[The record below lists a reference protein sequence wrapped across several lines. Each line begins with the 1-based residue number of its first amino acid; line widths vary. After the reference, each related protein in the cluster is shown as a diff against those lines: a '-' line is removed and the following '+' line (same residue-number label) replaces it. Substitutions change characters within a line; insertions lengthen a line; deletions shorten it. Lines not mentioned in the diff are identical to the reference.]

1 MIKGILK
8 LPCVIL
14 AKNLKNLRSHA
25 ESAIRSAPEQVASHA
40 ELLGR
45 YKRFLK
51 TEEHR
56 VKLQHRAGGCGI
68 EICTARAELLDIVL
82 QNLLE
87 QALRKVGDGG
97 EASTLTLV
105 AVGGYGRKTLNPSSD
120 VDLLFLHTRS
130 SNSLPEQTRDV
141 IESVLYML
149 WDVGFKVGHAVR
161 SIRECIQQAN
171 SDSQTKTSM
180 MDARF
185 LIGDEA
191 LFNAFTERFWK
202 SCIKG
207 KEADYLESRR
217 QDLTDRHSKY
227 DRTVFLQEPQIKN
240 GCGSLRDYHTL
251 RWICFVQ
258 CEGSHDLSSLV
269 DAQLLSEPAFR
280 QTEKALDFLLRVRN
294 EMHYAEK
301 QATDILTLRLQGVV
315 AKNLKYPQKKVLHRI
330 EAFMRDY
337 YMHTRNLFNF
347 LASVMQRLD
356 LRNQE
361 ESSGLVNFL
370 ARRRTQRESF
380 DGFYSQNCLIYPES
394 SDIFVE
400 DSARMMRAFLHM
412 QQRHLEL
419 SPSIRVL
426 LKKNYALVNVHFRY
440 RKKIRETFE
449 AILSHKGDVG
459 HTLRQMHR
467 VDFLGRYL
475 PEFGALT
482 CLVQHEFFHRYT
494 ADEHTLKCIEMLDAL
509 SDTDER
515 SLGFYQAL
523 FHNVEDPF
531 ILYLALIMHDTGRAE
546 NVRQH
551 ADAST
556 ILADR
561 VARRLGISVERRRL
575 LLFLV
580 DHHLTFWKTAT
591 SRNIEDPNVVREFA
605 QIMQNK
611 TYLDILFVMTYAD
624 SKGTNK
630 EAWSD
635 WKEALMRQLYHSTI
649 EFFAD
654 SNSLNALNE
663 KPSDELRMEVEKS
676 LDDDFAN
683 AVKEHFEL
691 MPLRYFRFRGV
702 KPICRHIRLIKSVKE
717 AEDAAENKG
726 NPLRHRWTA
735 TPEQSCSQFVICL
748 RDRPELLAAAA
759 GSLAAQNLNILS
771 ADFFLRK
778 DGIVVDMFRVCTV
791 NFEPVTV
798 ESTQRAVSEMLESW
812 SDGEPIDLKQRIAD
826 KRESSLNQRSNLSVT
841 ESAHEF
847 PQRVYLTNE
856 ISPDYTVVEIQVID
870 RIGLLFDIFSTI
882 TALDLEIAH
891 ARINTEKG
899 AAIDTLYLSKRSGGK
914 ITARTE
920 LAEIRHQLEIALSI
934 P

>member
-1 MIKGILK
+1 M
-8 LPCVIL
+8 

-25 ESAIRSAPEQVASHA
+25 DSAIRGAPEQVASHA
-40 ELLGR
+40 ELLQR

-56 VKLQHRAGGCGI
+56 VRLQHRAGGSGI

-87 QALRKVGDGG
+87 QGLRKVGDNGD
-97 EASTLTLV
+97 AKPLTLI
-105 AVGGYGRKTLNPSSD
+105 AVGGYGRKTLNPGSD

-161 SIRECIQQAN
+161 SIKECIQQAN

-185 LIGDEA
+185 LIGDEE
-191 LFNAFTERFWK
+191 LFQTFTERFWK
-202 SCIKG
+202 TCIKG
-207 KEADYLESRR
+207 KEAEYLETRR
-217 QDLTDRHSKY
+217 QDLADRHRKY
-227 DRTVFLQEPQIKN
+227 DRTVFLQEPNIKN

-251 RWICFVQ
+251 HWICFVQ
-258 CEGSHDLSSLV
+258 CEGSHDLSSLI
-269 DAQLLSEPAFR
+269 DAQLLSEPAYR
-280 QTEKALDFLLRVRN
+280 QAEKAFDFLLRVRN
-294 EMHYAEK
+294 EMHYSEK

-337 YMHTRNLFNF
+337 YMHTRNLFNYQ
-347 LASVMQRLD
+347 ASVMQRLD
-356 LRNQE
+356 LRKQE
-361 ESSGLVNFL
+361 ESSGLISFL

-380 DGFYSQNCLIYPES
+380 DGFYSENGLIYPES

-400 DSARMMRAFLHM
+400 DSARIMRAFLHM

-419 SPSIRVL
+419 SPSIRAL

-440 RKKIRETFE
+440 RKKVRETFE
-449 AILSHKGDVG
+449 AILSHKGEVG
-459 HTLRQMHR
+459 HALRLMHR
-467 VDFLGRYL
+467 VEFLGRYL

-494 ADEHTLKCIEMLDAL
+494 ADEHTLKCIDMLDAL

-523 FHNVEDPF
+523 FHKVEDPF

-605 QIMQNK
+605 NIMQNK
-611 TYLDILFVMTYAD
+611 TYLDVLFVMTYAD

-635 WKEALMRQLYHSTI
+635 WKEALMRQLYHSTV
-649 EFFAD
+649 EYFAD
-654 SNSLNALNE
+654 RNSLNALQE
-663 KPSDELRMEVEKS
+663 KPSDELRQEVLRTLEDS
-676 LDDDFAN
+676 FAE
-683 AVKEHFEL
+683 AVTEHFEL

-702 KPICRHIRLIKSVKE
+702 KPICRHIRLIKSLKDAE
-717 AEDAAENKG
+717 AAGKVTG
-726 NPLRHRWTA
+726 HPIRHRWTA
-735 TPEQSCSQFVICL
+735 TPEQSCSQFVICS
-748 RDRPELLAAAA
+748 RDRPELLAVAA
-759 GSLAAQNLNILS
+759 GALASQNLNILS
-771 ADFFLRK
+771 ADFFLRN

-791 NFEPVTV
+791 NFEPVSA
-798 ESTQRAVSEMLESW
+798 ESTQQAVDDMLERW
-812 SDGEPIDLKQRIAD
+812 SEGEKIELEENIATQRKD
-826 KRESSLNQRSNLSVT
+826 SLRKRGQLSVA

-856 ISPDYTVVEIQVID
+856 LSPEYTVAEIQVVD
-870 RIGLLFDIFSTI
+870 RIGLLYDIFSTI
-882 TALDLEIAH
+882 ALLDLEISH

-914 ITARTE
+914 ITERAK
-920 LAEIRHQLEIALSI
+920 LAEVRDRLENVLSI
-934 P
+934 S

>member
-1 MIKGILK
+1 M
-8 LPCVIL
+8 

-25 ESAIRSAPEQVASHA
+25 ETAIRSAPEQVASNA
-40 ELLGR
+40 ELLQR

-56 VKLQHRAGGCGI
+56 VKLQHRAGGGGV

-87 QALRKVGDGG
+87 QALRKVGDDDKKAT
-97 EASTLTLV
+97 ELALV
-105 AVGGYGRKTLNPSSD
+105 AVGGYGRKTLNPGSD
-120 VDLLFLHTRS
+120 VDLLFLHNRS
-130 SNSLPEQTRDV
+130 SHSLSEQTRDI

-149 WDVGFKVGHAVR
+149 WDVGFKVGHSVR
-161 SIRECIQQAN
+161 SIKECIQQAN
-171 SDSQTKTSM
+171 NDSHTKTAM
-180 MDARF
+180 MDARL
-185 LIGDEA
+185 LIGDES
-191 LFNAFTERFWK
+191 LFTKFTERFWK
-202 SCIKG
+202 GCISG
-207 KEADYLESRR
+207 KEAAYLETRKR
-217 QDLTDRHSKY
+217 DLADRHQKH
-227 DRTVFLQEPQIKN
+227 DRTVFLQEPNIKN

-251 RWICFVQ
+251 HWICFVQ
-258 CEGSHDLSSLV
+258 CEGSHDLKSLV
-269 DAQLLSEPAFR
+269 EAQLLTENACR
-280 QTEKALDFLLRVRN
+280 QLEKGFDFLLRVRN

-337 YMHTRNLFNF
+337 YMHTRNIFNY
-347 LASVMQRLD
+347 LTSVMQRLD
-356 LRNQE
+356 LREQE

-370 ARRRTQRESF
+370 ARRRTKRETF
-380 DGFYSQNCLIYPES
+380 DGFYSENGLIYPES

-412 QQRHLEL
+412 QQRRLEL
-419 SPSIRVL
+419 SPQIRVL
-426 LKKNYALVNVHFRY
+426 LKKNFALVNVHFRY
-440 RKKIRETFE
+440 RKKVRETFE
-449 AILSHKGDVG
+449 AILSHKGDVA

-494 ADEHTLKCIEMLDAL
+494 ADEHTLKCIDMLDAL

-523 FHNVEDPF
+523 FHKVEDPF
-531 ILYLALIMHDTGRAE
+531 ILYLALILHDSGRAE

-556 ILADR
+556 VLADR

-591 SRNIEDPNVVREFA
+591 SRNIEDPNVVTEFA
-605 QIMQNK
+605 HIMQNK
-611 TYLDILFVMTYAD
+611 SYLDVLFVMTYAD

-630 EAWSD
+630 QAWTD

-649 EFFAD
+649 AYFAD
-654 SNSLNALNE
+654 NTSLNALHG
-663 KPSDELRMEVEKS
+663 KPSEELRASVLES
-676 LDDDFAN
+676 LGQPFEN
-683 AVKEHFEL
+683 AIDEHFDR
-691 MPLRYFRFRGV
+691 MPRRYFRFRGV
-702 KPICRHIRLIKSVKE
+702 KPVCRHIRLIESLKE
-717 AEDAAENKG
+717 SDASSDESKH
-726 NPLRHRWTA
+726 PLRYRWTA
-735 TPEQSCSQFVICL
+735 TPEQSCSQFVICSM
-748 RDRPELLAAAA
+748 DRPELLAVAA
-759 GSLAAQNLNILS
+759 GALAAQNLNILS

-791 NFEPVTV
+791 NFEPV
-798 ESTQRAVSEMLESW
+798 ENEQTQQAVNALLEGW
-812 SDGEPIDLKQRIAD
+812 SAGETIDLGNRILEQRG
-826 KRESSLNQRSNLSVT
+826 RSANRRGNLSDA
-841 ESAHEF
+841 ESEHEF

-856 ISPDYTVVEIQVID
+856 MSPDYTVVEIQVID
-870 RIGLLFDIFSTI
+870 RIGLLYDIFSTI
-882 TALDLEIAH
+882 AKLDLEIAH

-899 AAIDTLYLSKRSGGK
+899 AAIDTLYLSKREGGK
-914 ITARTE
+914 ITGRVA
-920 LAEIRHQLEIALSI
+920 LAEIRHRLEDILGI
-934 P
+934 